1 MAYPTTRSMNA
12 DLVEGMTDGKFK
24 KVVQNRGQAE
34 RTTYQDRK
42 ALSDVY
48 YGIHEV
54 PVKTLPDGRTVRTPG
69 FIPTPAVQGF
79 YVAS

>member
-1 MAYPTTRSMNA
+1 MYATRSMNA

-48 YGIHEV
+48 YGIHET
-54 PVKTLPDGRTVRTPG
+54 PVKVLPDGRSARTPD
-69 FIPTPAVQGF
+69 
-79 YVAS
+79 YVATPPVQPFYMGY